1 MMSRFPR
8 RADAVLFLALS
19 LATVALSATAV
30 VGSLAA
36 VGRTFPGFI
45 VWDNL
50 FVVPLGRPSWT
61 GIAAGV
67 PFRGRVKSVDGQAV
81 TSRADV
87 ERLVGAVPAG
97 TPHEFV
103 FERPGRRE
111 RRTVE
116 SMVFTARDYVATLG
130 VYALNGLAFLAVGL
144 AVFYLK
150 PESRQ
155 SRALLAFGVV
165 WGLYLLLDL
174 DLFTAG
180 RFGAL
185 ALVLE
190 ALAPA
195 AILHLALTVPE
206 PRPPFTRSGR
216 PLVWLYAPGLAAGL
230 AQLWMFRRAYAGL
243 LFLNEAVFLAIA
255 AASLAGMVSVAVAT
269 VRGGTPLA
277 RRRARVVL
285 TGAIVAFL
293 APVLGLLAFFLFG
306 RSVSFNLLTLSGF
319 LFPLS
324 IGYAIARHD
333 LFEADR
339 FVKQALVYAV
349 ITALVSLAY
358 AGALLVADGLAAG
371 FVSSRNAV
379 FPIAFVLVAL
389 ATVVPLRDRVQRAVD
404 RLFYRGR
411 VDYKDTVARASERM
425 TTLLDRDAIVQ
436 HLLTALREVLFI
448 EGATLWERED
458 DALVRRGGSAGV
470 RRIAA
475 GAPGLAVFE
484 ARGGVLSRD
493 EAEESARLWRHRDA
507 LRALFDALGAT
518 LLVPLLRQGRPAGLL
533 AVGGKA
539 SGRPFSSDDM
549 DVLGTLANQTAIALA
564 NAAALEELREA
575 QENLARAERLAAVG
589 ELSAAVA
596 HGIRNPLAG
605 IRLAAQLALEQTAPD
620 SPVHE
625 NLQDVLVEVDKL
637 EAHVR
642 GILDFTRPFEP
653 RVEPTHLPALID
665 GLLRTLAP
673 RLEAG
678 GVTVELDVPADLP
691 LVRADPSHLGQAL
704 QELVVNAIEATGAGG
719 RITISAA
726 ASGNGLGRVRLG
738 VTDTGPGVAPE
749 MRQRIFQ
756 LFMTTK
762 STGTGVGLAVVRK
775 IIERH
780 GGTITV
786 EAAERR
792 GARFDVEL
800 PAA

>member
-8 RADAVLFLALS
+8 RADAVLFVALS
-19 LATVALSATAV
+19 LVTAALSAAAV
-30 VGSLAA
+30 VGSLAS
-36 VGRTFPGFI
+36 VGRTFPGFV

-50 FVVPLGRPSWT
+50 FVVPLGRPNWT
-61 GIAAGV
+61 GIAADV
-67 PFRGRVKSVDGQAV
+67 PFRARVKSVDGRTV
-81 TSRADV
+81 TSRRDLEA
-87 ERLVGAVPAG
+87 LVGTTPAG
-97 TPHEFV
+97 TPHEYV
-103 FERPGRRE
+103 FERPGERE
-111 RRTVE
+111 HHTIP
-116 SMVFTARDYVATLG
+116 SMVFTPWDYLATLG
-130 VYALNGLAFLAVGL
+130 VYALNGFAFLAVGL

-180 RFGAL
+180 RFGGL
-185 ALVLE
+185 AFLLE

-206 PRPPFTRSGR
+206 PRPPLTRSGW
-216 PLVWLYAPGLAAGL
+216 PLVWLYAVSVAAGL
-230 AQLWMFRRAYAGL
+230 AQLWLFGHAYRAL
-243 LFLNEAVFLAIA
+243 LFLNTVVFLAIA
-255 AASLAGMVSVAVAT
+255 GTSLVGMASLALAAAHG
-269 VRGGTPLA
+269 RTPLA

-285 TGAIVAFL
+285 TGTIVAFL
-293 APVLGLLAFFLFG
+293 VPVIGLLAFFVFG
-306 RSVSFNLLTLSGF
+306 RPVSFNLLTLSGF

-358 AGALLVADGLAAG
+358 AGALLLANGLAAG
-371 FVSSRNAV
+371 LVSAQSPV

-411 VDYKDTVARASERM
+411 VDYKETVARASERL
-425 TTLLDRDAIVQ
+425 TTLLDRDAVVQ

-448 EGATLWERED
+448 DGATLWERD
-458 DALVRRGGSAGV
+458 DEALVRRGGRTTLRSIPASQ
-470 RRIAA
+470 
-475 GAPGLAVFE
+475 PGLVVFE
-484 ARGGVLSRD
+484 ARGSVVSRD
-493 EAEESARLWRHRDA
+493 EVEESTRLRRHRDA
-507 LRALFDALGAT
+507 LRALFDALEAT
-518 LLVPLLRQGRPAGLL
+518 LLVPLLRRGRPAGLL

-539 SGRPFSSDDM
+539 SGRPFSADDV
-549 DVLGTLANQTAIALA
+549 DVLSTLANQTAIALA
-564 NAAALEELREA
+564 NAAALEQLREA
-575 QENLARAERLAAVG
+575 QESLARAERLAAIG

-605 IRLAAQLALEQTAPD
+605 IRLAAQLALEHTAPD

-625 NLQDVLVEVDKL
+625 NLEDVLVEVDKL

-653 RVEPTHLPALID
+653 HLEPTHLPALV
-665 GLLRTLAP
+665 GALLRTLAP

-678 GVTVELDVPADLP
+678 GVTVEVDVPGDVP
-691 LVRADPSHLGQAL
+691 LVRADPTHLGQVL
-704 QELVVNAIEATGAGG
+704 QELVVNAIEAMGPGG

-726 ASGNGLGRVRLG
+726 ASSNGHGGVRID
-738 VTDTGPGVAPE
+738 VSDTGPGVPPE

-756 LFMTTK
+756 LFLTTK

-780 GGTITV
+780 GGTIAV
-786 EAAERR
+786 EQGAPR
-792 GARFDVEL
+792 GARFVIEL